1 MFRHS
6 VSIAAVCTT
15 LVTAVPASAQ
25 EGKPQLA
32 CERGPLTK
40 TYGKSQ
46 WLVYSCSDERTLV
59 FISAPGS
66 PAFPFYFSYF
76 PEKGRYRL
84 AGEGTGDKAATAA
97 ANRELEALTP
107 AAIGALIR
115 ATASA
120 HKSTGLPEMDRR

>member
-1 MFRHS
+1 MFKYI
-6 VSIAAVCTT
+6 VSIAAVCTM
-15 LVTAVPASAQ
+15 LVTAFPASAQ
-25 EGKPQLA
+25 AQKPQLA
-32 CERGPLTK
+32 CERGPVTK

-76 PEKGRYRL
+76 PEKSGYRL

-97 ANRELEALTP
+97 ANKELEALTP
-107 AAIGALIR
+107 AAIGALIQETR
-115 ATASA
+115 LKA
-120 HKSTGLPEMDRR
+120 R